1 MRALYRVSTS
11 LTIDSYIHLDLGDN
25 AQSVKAGEEFL
36 RKETRL
42 DMLVRK
48 VDHQFCLGD

>member
-1 MRALYRVSTS
+1 VGGFHRGSTS
-11 LTIDSYIHLDLGDN
+11 LTIDSYIHLDLGN
-25 AQSVKAGEEFL
+25 IAQSIQAGEEFL

>member
-1 MRALYRVSTS
+1 VSTLYRLSTS
-11 LTIDSYIHLDLGDN
+11 LIIDSYIHLDLGN
-25 AQSVKAGEEFL
+25 IAQSIQAGEEFL